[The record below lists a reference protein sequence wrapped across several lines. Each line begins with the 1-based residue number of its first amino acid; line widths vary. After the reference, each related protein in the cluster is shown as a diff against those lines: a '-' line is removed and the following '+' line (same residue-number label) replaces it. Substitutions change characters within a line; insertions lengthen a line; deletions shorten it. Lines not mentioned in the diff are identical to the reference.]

1 MEILG
6 FVLGFLYLWLE
17 LRASIYLWIVGAIM
31 PAVYALVYFD
41 AGLYADCGIQIYYI
55 LAAVYGWWAWAF
67 RNGEKQETPILSI
80 PRRYVLPLA
89 LVALACFV
97 ALAWLLIHCTDSTV
111 PYSDAFTTSL
121 SIVAMW
127 MLSRKYVEQWLV
139 WCFVDALYV
148 ALYIYK
154 DLYFTAVLYAVY
166 ALIAIYGY
174 FDWKRRM
181 CTSQTLNNPSAL

>member
-31 PAVYALVYFD
+31 PAVYAVVYFE
-41 AGLYADCGIQIYYI
+41 AGLYADGGIQIYYI

-67 RNGEKQETPILSI
+67 SKGEKKDLPISSMPL
-80 PRRYVLPLA
+80 RCYLPLV
-89 LVALACFV
+89 LVALICFG
-97 ALAWLLIHCTDSTV
+97 ALAVLLLHFTDSTV
-111 PYSDAFTTSL
+111 PYSDAFTTAL
-121 SIVAMW
+121 SIAAMW

-139 WCFVDALYV
+139 WCFVDVLYV
-148 ALYIYK
+148 FLYIYK

-166 ALIAIYGY
+166 ALIAVYGY
-174 FDWKRRM
+174 FDWKRRI
-181 CTSQTLNNPSAL
+181 SAQ